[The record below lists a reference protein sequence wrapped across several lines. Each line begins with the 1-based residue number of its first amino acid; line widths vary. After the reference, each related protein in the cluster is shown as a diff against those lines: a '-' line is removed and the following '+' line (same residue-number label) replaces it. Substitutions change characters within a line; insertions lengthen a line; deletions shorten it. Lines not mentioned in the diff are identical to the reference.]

1 MATTTI
7 HIHQIVS
14 VRAEK
19 HRSIEHRSIDR
30 CTWRN
35 IVVTDADGRE
45 TTIALFPADGSKPEQ
60 ISIIDEER
68 PHA

>member
-1 MATTTI
+1 MTTTI
-7 HIHQIVS
+7 NVHEIVS

-19 HRSIEHRSIDR
+19 RIGAEGF
-30 CTWRN
+30 TWRQ
-35 IVVTDADGRE
+35 IILKDADGRE
-45 TTIALFPADGSKPEQ
+45 TEIVLFPASKGKPEQ

>member
-7 HIHQIVS
+7 HMHQIVS

-19 HRSIEHRSIDR
+19 HYSIDR

-45 TTIALFPADGSKPEQ
+45 TKIALFPADDSKPEQ

>member
-1 MATTTI
+1 MTMTTI

-14 VRAEK
+14 VRAQK
-19 HRSIEHRSIDR
+19 HRSIDR

-35 IVVTDADGRE
+35 IVITDADGRE
-45 TTIALFPADGSKPEQ
+45 TTIALFPDDYDSPEQ

-68 PHA
+68 TE

>member
-7 HIHQIVS
+7 HMHQIVS

-19 HRSIEHRSIDR
+19 HRSIDR

-45 TTIALFPADGSKPEQ
+45 TTIALFPADDSKPEQ

>member
-7 HIHQIVS
+7 YIHQIVS
-14 VRAEK
+14 VRA
-19 HRSIEHRSIDR
+19 DR
-30 CTWRN
+30 RISAEGYTWRH
-35 IVVTDADGRE
+35 IIITDADGRE
-45 TTIALFPADGSKPEQ
+45 TKIALFPANDSKPEQ

>member
-7 HIHQIVS
+7 HMHQIVS
-14 VRAEK
+14 VRA
-19 HRSIEHRSIDR
+19 DR
-30 CTWRN
+30 RISAEGYTWRH
-35 IVVTDADGRE
+35 IILTDADGRE
-45 TTIALFPADGSKPEQ
+45 TKIALFPADDSKPEQ